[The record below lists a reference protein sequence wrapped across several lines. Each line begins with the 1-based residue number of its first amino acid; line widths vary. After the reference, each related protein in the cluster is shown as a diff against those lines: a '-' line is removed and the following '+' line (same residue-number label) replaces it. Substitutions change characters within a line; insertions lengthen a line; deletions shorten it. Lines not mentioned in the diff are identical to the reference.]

1 MLVQFRFSP
10 GVRSRCP
17 LSCGEDGA
25 SGPRAAL
32 AHLCGRERAELCP
45 AAPRCLSLLRAAGA
59 VGDVQPS
66 GWVQVE
72 VSVCVPQLPFGL
84 FFSLFCVF
92 LFFFSIFFLI
102 FVEIFLL
109 FLPLPPLLHVKVS
122 PGVSFPLFRR
132 CTFREGERK
141 VHQPDA
147 FPNVSPSPS
156 TACRTPERSL
166 FPRWRWRLPGWQTA
180 SKQTQ
185 TSLFLTFTTWRFSWL
200 KGPSRQSLH
209 RDANYS
215 PTLHHKSTTNRGR
228 FKEIGARATDLHG
241 C

>member
-1 MLVQFRFSP
+1 M
-10 GVRSRCP
+10 RSRCP

-25 SGPRAAL
+25 SGPARRWPV
-32 AHLCGRERAELCP
+32 CGREGGRARPRRGASLCSEQP
-45 AAPRCLSLLRAAGA
+45 APSDMYSHLLGYGWRCLRACPNCLL
-59 VGDVQPS
+59 VY
-66 GWVQVE
+66 
-72 VSVCVPQLPFGL
+72 F

-92 LFFFSIFFLI
+92 LFFFFYFFFFLI
-102 FVEIFLL
+102 FVDIFLI
-109 FLPLPPLLHVKVS
+109 FLPLPPLLHVEVS

-141 VHQPDA
+141 VRQPDA

-166 FPRWRWRLPGWQTA
+166 FPHWRWRLPGWQTA

-185 TSLFLTFTTWRFSWL
+185 TSLFLIFTTRRFSWL
-200 KGPSRQSLH
+200 KGSSRQSLH

-215 PTLHHKSTTNRGR
+215 PTLHHKSATNRGA
-228 FKEIGARATDLHG
+228 FEEIGARATDLHG